1 MTHLYHCVWSPLV
14 LSLLVLAAAAPV
26 RAQLEGRTR
35 GDSHAPGSYGL
46 ARYYPDDD
54 YQPNR
59 WQLGVKVKNL
69 DTGVQ
74 LTSVNRHS
82 VAERNGLDAGDVI
95 ISVAGYQV
103 GYVDRRLYDLSDEI
117 SRNVDR
123 QGRVTLLVLRNRD
136 NRLINNYLDFN
147 LVPAG
152 PGGPGPDEGHTHHVA
167 IRGEIAGRG
176 GVRLSNRAVQIARIL
191 DVTHPSWKNV
201 VISRAVERNPGQFP
215 LNFGIAFDGRHGH
228 KYAVDA
234 IIYDGGI
241 QFQTDRIGFDA
252 STDRNATVKLR
263 VVSESP
269 IYDPTTWYRS
279 ILGRVPSVRELAAW
293 REQMEQGYSQDEIE
307 AQILAGSEFYD
318 RNRGGHPGDYVRGVT
333 RAAAGRD
340 PSPEELRRYSDQL
353 QQPGVNRSSIVEQM
367 LEAIRNRQ

>member
-1 MTHLYHCVWSPLV
+1 MTHLHHRVWSPLT
-14 LSLLVLAAAAPV
+14 LSLLFLAAAASA
-26 RAQLEGRTR
+26 RAQTEGRTR
-35 GDSHAPGSYGL
+35 ADGYTPGSYGS

-74 LTSVNRHS
+74 LTSVNRHG

-117 SRNVDR
+117 ARNVNR

-147 LVPAG
+147 LGPIDPG
-152 PGGPGPDEGHTHHVA
+152 TPGGPGLPDEGHTHHIA
-167 IRGEIAGRG
+167 IRGDITGRG
-176 GVRLSNRAVQIARIL
+176 GIRLSNRAVQIARIL
-191 DVTHPSWKNV
+191 DITHPSWKNV

-215 LNFGIAFDGRHGH
+215 LNFGIAFEGRHGH

-234 IIYDGGI
+234 IIYDGGV
-241 QFQTDRIGFDA
+241 QYQTDRIAFDA

-263 VVSESP
+263 VVSENP

-279 ILGRVPSVRELAAW
+279 NLGRAPSAREHAAW

-318 RNRGGHPGDYVRGVT
+318 RNRGSGGNPGDYVRGVT

-353 QQPGVNRSSIVEQM
+353 RQPGVNRSSDQPV
-367 LEAIRNRQ
+367 

>member
-1 MTHLYHCVWSPLV
+1 MTHLHHRVWSPLA
-14 LSLLVLAAAAPV
+14 LSLLVLAVAAPA

-35 GDSHAPGSYGL
+35 GDGYAPGSRGS

-117 SRNVDR
+117 ARNVDR

-136 NRLINNYLDFN
+136 NRLINNLLDFN
-147 LVPAG
+147 LGPAE
-152 PGGPGPDEGHTHHVA
+152 PGIGPDEGHTHHVA

-176 GVRLSNRAVQIARIL
+176 GARLSNRAVQIARIL

-201 VISRAVERNPGQFP
+201 VVSRAVERSPGQFP

-234 IIYDGGI
+234 IIYDGDM
-241 QFQTDRIGFDA
+241 QYQTDRIAFDA

-269 IYDPTTWYRS
+269 IYDPTSWYRS
-279 ILGRVPSVRELAAW
+279 NLRRVPTVRELAAW

-318 RNRGGHPGDYVRGVT
+318 RNGGGNPGDYVRGVT

-367 LEAIRNRQ
+367 LEAIRKRQ